1 MSHQVLVPTV
11 FLTASLSLLL
21 EGVSSF
27 FISFLIDV
35 TTRVK
40 VLEVE
45 EEEGAGGGGG
55 EVREA
60 STSTGLVEEGSTA
73 AA

>member
-27 FISFLIDV
+27 FISCLIDV

-45 EEEGAGGGGG
+45 EEEGAGGGG